1 MINSQAFFTGLK
13 SLKGARSP
21 ALPLAACFVALGALL
36 KDAGFNIQ
44 QSAASSF
51 FTYALPGQLVM
62 AESLLLGASIV
73 NIFLAVWLV
82 NFRLYP
88 MTVSLFPLL
97 EHKSQPKWKY
107 YLSCHFLAVSSW
119 LIAKDTYKKINAK
132 YRIDFWIGIGTATWS
147 VAIFSTIIGYVASDF
162 LNKDILIGLA
172 IINPIYFIC
181 MMIGAMKT
189 FQISSSVILGSILG
203 PAFYFLSPGWCIL
216 FGGFIAGTIAFF
228 IGEKNGNSYNNGN
241 YCYIFSNIPFQIFR
255 SR

>member
-1 MINSQAFFTGLK
+1 MINTEAFLLGLK

-21 ALPLAACFVALGALL
+21 AIPLAACFIALGALL

-62 AESLLLGASIV
+62 AESFLVGASLI

-97 EHKSQPKWKY
+97 DHHSQPKWKY

-119 LIAKDTYKKINAK
+119 LIAKDSYKKINAK
-132 YRIDFWIGIGTATWS
+132 YRIDFWIGIATGTWLTD
-147 VAIFSTIIGYVASDF
+147 VLMTVIGYLAADL
-162 LNKDILIGLA
+162 LNKEMLIGLA
-172 IINPIYFIC
+172 IVNPIYFFC
-181 MMIGAMKT
+181 MMIGSMKNIA
-189 FQISSSVILGSILG
+189 ISISVILGTTLG
-203 PAFYFLSPGWCIL
+203 PVIYL
-216 FGGFIAGTIAFF
+216 FSTEWSLLFAGLIAGTIAYLF
-228 IGEKNGNSYNNGN
+228 GEKDGK
-241 YCYIFSNIPFQIFR
+241 
-255 SR
+255 